1 MKTSLSQ
8 LMAGV
13 VVVGTLGSGFFLPA
27 YAITIYNLN
36 FAPEATGATGTGT
49 GTLTYDD
56 LAHTLTIVSS
66 FSGLSGNTTN
76 AHIHAPTSVAGT
88 GTAGVA
94 VPFILSSANPSGFPL
109 GVKSGSYNAV
119 LNLALNSTY
128 NTNFFNNNGGTAS
141 KAESALISSFNA
153 GTSYYNIHTTTFGGG
168 EIRAFATAVPWETD
182 ALPIIGSTVLFG
194 LGVWGKRKLVQ
205 TKQK

>member
-8 LMAGV
+8 LMTDV
-13 VVVGTLGSGFFLPA
+13 VVVGTLGSGVFIPA
-27 YAITIYNLN
+27 HAITIYNLN
-36 FAPEATGATGTGT
+36 FAPEATGATGSGT

-76 AHIHAPTSVAGT
+76 AHIHAPTAIAGKD
-88 GTAGVA
+88 TAGVA
-94 VPFILSSANPSGFPL
+94 VPFLLNPPNSSGFPL
-109 GVKSGSYNAV
+109 GVQSGSYNTV
-119 LNLALNSTY
+119 LNLALDSTY
-128 NTNFFNNNGGTAS
+128 NTTFRNNNGGTAS
-141 KAESALISSFNA
+141 GAESALISSFNA
-153 GTSYYNIHTTTFGGG
+153 GTAYYNIHTTTFGGG

-182 ALPIIGSTVLFG
+182 ALPVIGSTVLFG

>member
-8 LMAGV
+8 LMTDV
-13 VVVGTLGSGFFLPA
+13 VVVGTLGSGVFIPA
-27 YAITIYNLN
+27 HAITIYNLN
-36 FAPEATGATGTGT
+36 FAPEATGATGSGT

-76 AHIHAPTSVAGT
+76 AHIHAPTAVAGT

-94 VPFILSSANPSGFPL
+94 VPFALGGSGFPL
-109 GVKSGSYNAV
+109 GVTSGSYNAV
-119 LNLALNSTY
+119 LNLALDSTY
-128 NTNFFNNNGGTAS
+128 STAFRNNNGGTAS
-141 KAESALISSFNA
+141 GAESALISSFNA
-153 GTSYYNIHTTTFGGG
+153 GTAYYNIHTSTFAGG

-182 ALPIIGSTVLFG
+182 ALPVIGSTVLFG